1 MIWMKMATTYN
12 MTITSTTW
20 KKAQHIWDPSAYRFL
35 LNKGNKKCII
45 CLRILTNPWLI
56 PQVVFI
62 NVNVGVPD
70 AKPSLN
76 MVYTFFCTIQYQQEK
91 VLIVSTVYL
100 KKCGCNQGMQIS
112 CLEPLKLQFRQQVK
126 KPCRCRILQV

>member
-1 MIWMKMATTYN
+1 MTRVYLRLMSPICMIWMKMATTYN

-20 KKAQHIWDPSAYRFL
+20 KNARHIWDPSAYRFL
-35 LNKGNKKCII
+35 LKKGNKKCII

-70 AKPSLN
+70 AKPS
-76 MVYTFFCTIQYQQEK
+76 
-91 VLIVSTVYL
+91 
-100 KKCGCNQGMQIS
+100 
-112 CLEPLKLQFRQQVK
+112 
-126 KPCRCRILQV
+126 